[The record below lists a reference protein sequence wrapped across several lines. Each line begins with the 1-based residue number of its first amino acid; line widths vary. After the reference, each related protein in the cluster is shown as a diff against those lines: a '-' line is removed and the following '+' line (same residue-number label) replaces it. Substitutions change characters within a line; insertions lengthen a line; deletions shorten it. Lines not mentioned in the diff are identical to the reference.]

1 VPYGSEPQFK
11 VQWPLQIQGPF
22 WPGTGL
28 FTRFSWPGLKPSSVL
43 LILICIPLLLGTG
56 LLRGAQETNSPAA
69 LQTQRAFD
77 QAKQEHQLHPDDP
90 VAAWHF
96 ARACFDLA
104 DDATKSSDR
113 AEIAQQGIGVCTEA
127 LVKAPDSAPLHY
139 YLGLNQGQLARTRSL
154 GALKL
159 VDQME
164 IEFTRAIALDASFD
178 YAGPDRTLGVL
189 YRDAPAW
196 ASIGNRTK
204 ARQHLQRALELAP
217 DYPEN
222 RLALIESELKWGDRK
237 AARQDL
243 KLLQGGWSGV
253 RSKYNGPSWTSNWTD
268 WEARLEKIQKTLDE
282 TPRLES
288 PRH

>member
-1 VPYGSEPQFK
+1 M
-11 VQWPLQIQGPF
+11 
-22 WPGTGL
+22 
-28 FTRFSWPGLKPSSVL
+28 
-43 LILICIPLLLGTG
+43 
-56 LLRGAQETNSPAA
+56 RGEGQDTNAPPAQTQS
-69 LQTQRAFD
+69 QRAFE
-77 QAKQEHQLHPDDP
+77 QAKQEHLLYPDDP
-90 VAAWHF
+90 NAAWHF
-96 ARACFDLA
+96 AHACFDLA

-113 AEIAQQGIGVCTEA
+113 AELAQQGINVCTEA

-139 YLGLNQGQLARTRSL
+139 YLGLNKGQLARTRSL

-164 IEFTRAIALDASFD
+164 IEFTKAIALDASFD
-178 YAGPDRTLGVL
+178 YAGPDRTLGLL

-204 ARQHLQRALELAP
+204 ARQHLQRAMELAP

-237 AARQDL
+237 TARQEL
-243 KLLQGGWSGV
+243 KLLQSGWNPAHL
-253 RSKYNGPSWTSNWTD
+253 KFTGPRWTSNWTN
-268 WEARLEKIQKTLDE
+268 WEARLDKIQKTLEE